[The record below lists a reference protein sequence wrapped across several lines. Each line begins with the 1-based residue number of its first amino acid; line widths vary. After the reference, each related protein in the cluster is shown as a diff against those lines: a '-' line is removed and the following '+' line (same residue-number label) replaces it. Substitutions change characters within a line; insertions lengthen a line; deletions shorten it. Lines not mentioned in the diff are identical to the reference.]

1 MYDSEARI
9 DVRYLLKWHQAG
21 GLCSIKL
28 SNPNSY
34 FSYSLLGSSGCG
46 KTTLLN
52 CVVGMKH
59 LNSGKILVFGAKT
72 GTKASGVP
80 GKRVGFMPQVQRA
93 ISNKPL
99 NYYRTS

>member
-1 MYDSEARI
+1 MASGRGTLVC
-9 DVRYLLKWHQAG
+9 VRLNYP
-21 GLCSIKL
+21 
-28 SNPNSY
+28 NPNSY

-80 GKRVGFMPQVQRA
+80 GKRVGFMPQVQRD

-99 NYYRTS
+99 NYYRTSFTLISTVS